1 MKSCAPILSAIV
13 ISTMATLASAQALDA
28 EQEARARE
36 IGKGLRCVVCQNQ
49 SIEDSDAQLAADM
62 RALVRERIV
71 EGDTD
76 ADVVALVR
84 DRYGDFVLLRPPV
97 QRNTLILWFAPL
109 ALVLLA
115 GVWLARSLRRPE
127 A

>member
-49 SIEDSDAQLAADM
+49 SIEDSDAQLASDM

>member
-36 IGKGLRCVVCQNQ
+36 IGKGLRCVVCQNK